1 MTENQKSTMSPTM
14 QRIFNKIDSAKDR
27 ASKTEY
33 PYLPSGNHHCRV
45 KRVVLFKNRDDITCF
60 KLEVDVTK
68 STVPGVSGIH
78 VVILSYKGPM
88 SDARQEET
96 KQILSAITAS
106 QRDLANDAALSALGQ
121 MDPQEPDYA
130 DYKRET
136 SSYKFSPLVPATT
149 AGAIEM
155 GWLEVD
161 FGEDDKIPSTFDL
174 NGFDLYIYTASFDK
188 KLWVDSKT
196 KKNARIDEKTGQQ
209 ATVVVHS
216 WRGCSVA
223 ELRKEGILQ

>member
-1 MTENQKSTMSPTM
+1 MAENQKSTMSPTM

-45 KRVVLFKNRDDITCF
+45 KRVVLFKNREEVTCF
-60 KLEVDVTK
+60 KLEVDVVK
-68 STVPGVSGIH
+68 STAPGVSGIH
-78 VVILSYKGPM
+78 VVILSYKGKM
-88 SDARQEET
+88 LDARQEET

-106 QRDLANDAALSALGQ
+106 QRDLTNDATLVALGR

-136 SSYKFSPLVPATT
+136 SNYKFSPLVPATT

-161 FGEDDKIPSTFDL
+161 FGKDDKIPATFDL

-188 KLWVDSKT
+188 KLWVDPST
-196 KKNARIDEKTGQQ
+196 KKIPKVDDQTGQQ